1 VSDHYHYWKD
11 GGVTYHNRYDTF
23 EFVRGQEREPWKAMV
38 EPPWERLREQS
49 HKVQWSDQRRHKF
62 AQYIINREFIRDYA
76 DFPSV
81 RRFDGGT
88 EFLERNRTAED
99 WLLHVETFDTHE
111 PFFAPERFRADY
123 PTSYRSPILD
133 WPPYARVTEA
143 PKECEEL
150 RANYCATVALRD
162 HELGRRLDYIDTH
175 AMWDD
180 TALTVTTDHGFF
192 GEHDWWVKILMPCYN
207 EVAHIPLFLHHPD
220 LQQRAGTRC
229 DRLTHTIDVAT
240 TLLEL
245 HGQAPP
251 PDNQGHSLLQVIA
264 GENAS
269 RETLLYGVFGSA
281 VNITDGCYTY
291 FRYPKDLQGPGLFQ
305 YTLMPTPM
313 KERFSVAELA
323 DATLAP
329 PMPFTQGAP
338 LLKVPVTPKSPVFYS
353 HGPGGQQDTHTVLYD
368 LTSDPAQLQP
378 IRDPAV
384 EQRLSAEMARLMRAN
399 DAPRE
404 SFTRLDL

>member
-1 VSDHYHYWKD
+1 
-11 GGVTYHNRYDTF
+11 
-23 EFVRGQEREPWKAMV
+23 
-38 EPPWERLREQS
+38 
-49 HKVQWSDQRRHKF
+49 
-62 AQYIINREFIRDYA
+62 
-76 DFPSV
+76 
-81 RRFDGGT
+81 
-88 EFLERNRTAED
+88 
-99 WLLHVETFDTHE
+99 
-111 PFFAPERFRADY
+111 
-123 PTSYRSPILD
+123 
-133 WPPYARVTEA
+133 VTEA
-143 PKECEEL
+143 PEEREEL